1 MKRLM
6 TIALLTA
13 VLLVS
18 VCAPAL
24 AEYKV
29 YATDEYH
36 YEKQFY
42 TKLKR
47 GDSGSKVRN
56 LQWRLVE
63 LGYLNSGD
71 VDGIYGQVT
80 QNAVYCFQIN
90 NWLTGSDGQGYV
102 YTQYKLFSDFAVPSW
117 GFSTSESSLY
127 DYGFEV
133 ERLERRLCDTGYMY
147 DCDVD
152 GFFDST
158 TESAVMKFQSLNNIY
173 PIDGVADMEVL
184 RKLYSYNM
192 TSYPKD

>member
-1 MKRLM
+1 MKKLI

-13 VLLVS
+13 VLLT

-24 AEYKV
+24 AEYTV

-36 YEKQFY
+36 YEAQFY

-47 GDSGSKVRN
+47 GDSGTKVRN

-71 VDGIYGQVT
+71 VDGVYGKVT
-80 QNAVYCFQIN
+80 QNAVYCFQVN

-117 GFSTSESSLY
+117 GFSTSESELN

-147 DCDVD
+147 DFDVD
-152 GFFDST
+152 GYFDSI
-158 TESAVMKFQSLNNIY
+158 TEDAVMKFEALNNIY

-192 TSYPKD
+192 NSYPKD